1 MTAKAS
7 VLFTVLLLSALGAT
21 VGSAASG
28 DPKIASQEPVRPQ
41 RVVCRREAV
50 TGSHFKRRVCRTES
64 QIHQDRVEARDELER
79 MQAFR
84 DAEIRMESINQGR

>member
-7 VLFTVLLLSALGAT
+7 VLFVGLLLSALVPTA
-21 VGSAASG
+21 GSAASG
-28 DPKIASQEPVRPQ
+28 DPTITSQIPVRPE
-41 RVVCRREAV
+41 RLVCRREPV

-64 QIHQDRVEARDELER
+64 QIRQDRAEAREELER

-84 DAEIRMESINQGR
+84 DAEIRMEAINRGR